1 MKRKDKH
8 ERNEDN
14 ATQWQFKLMTL
25 YWELTLETT
34 KKKYDQYFYNPQNV
48 MQLCETNTAKSAS

>member
-1 MKRKDKH
+1 MVTGWDWKRGRGGITAWIREMKRKDKH

-34 KKKYDQYFYNPQNV
+34 KK
-48 MQLCETNTAKSAS
+48 A